1 MHRRPNY
8 TSTYCCETSSIAKVH
23 FPALADASSYIR
35 NTDYKY
41 THIHI
46 PKEDVDVKYLGSIS
60 TTSANL
66 IQKRILIVMMKVVL
80 SFQRKGNGK
89 TGNGTKRK

>member
-1 MHRRPNY
+1 MHIDTQQTQLPP
-8 TSTYCCETSSIAKVH
+8 TLGILTT
-23 FPALADASSYIR
+23 
-35 NTDYKY
+35 NT
-41 THIHI
+41 HAILVC
-46 PKEDVDVKYLGSIS
+46 KEDEEVMYLGSFGSIS